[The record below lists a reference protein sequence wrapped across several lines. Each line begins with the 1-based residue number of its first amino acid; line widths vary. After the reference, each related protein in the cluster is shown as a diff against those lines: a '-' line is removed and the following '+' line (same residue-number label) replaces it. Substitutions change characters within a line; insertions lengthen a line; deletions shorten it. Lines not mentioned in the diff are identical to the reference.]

1 MNHYIY
7 KIQPTRI
14 EMLSD
19 GPTPE
24 ESQVVSEHFSYLQ
37 SLANAGR
44 LFIAGRTLLTD
55 ERTFG
60 VAVFAAAS
68 EQEARA
74 VLAEDPAI
82 LHGVMRGEVYP
93 FRVALWSGKPLAA
106 PGEA

>member
-1 MNHYIY
+1 MNLFMY

-24 ESQVVSEHFSYLQ
+24 ENQVISEHFLYLQ
-37 SLANAGR
+37 RLASAGR

-60 VAVFAAAS
+60 IAVFAAAS
-68 EQEARA
+68 EEEART
-74 VLAEDPAI
+74 VLGEDPAI
-82 LHGVMRGEVYP
+82 LRGVMRGEVYP
-93 FRVALWSGKPLAA
+93 FRVAIWSGNPLAA